1 MADLIGVVTAAFQG
15 IAAAGTVAAA
25 AGSLKAASQARDSVV
40 LAEMTRHIE
49 RLAAIADTV
58 ESLIE
63 EDAGDDGHVQ
73 RELIHELAH
82 VDDALPLCRR
92 CAAASGGH
100 VVGQGPALRR
110 EVGAALRAARLAR
123 REYAGRHASGNSHG
137 MGSVDAPAPP
147 SGEERG
153 DPDVWLADP
162 PRA

>member
-63 EDAGDDGHVQ
+63 EDAGDDEHVH
-73 RELIHELAH
+73 RELVHELAY

-92 CAAASGGH
+92 CAAASAGH
-100 VVGQGPALRR
+100 AVGKDGPALRR

-123 REYAGRHASGNSHG
+123 REYVGRRGGGGSQG
-137 MGSVDAPAPP
+137 MGSISAAAARR
-147 SGEERG
+147 SNEETG
-153 DPDVWLADP
+153 AADV
-162 PRA
+162 